1 MVLVKP
7 YVVLEVVV
15 FVADLSMVVLLIHPL
30 HPHEPPSVHDN
41 YRNHLLHQVA
51 SINGVVLELLLPTMV
66 IYSFLVSSTA
76 TIPSFAP
83 PILNY
88 FPFVV

>member
-7 YVVLEVVV
+7 YVILEVVV
-15 FVADLSMVVLLIHPL
+15 FVVDLSMVVLLIHPL
-30 HPHEPPSVHDN
+30 HPHEPPSVHHN
-41 YRNHLLHQVA
+41 YRDHLLHQVA

-66 IYSFLVSSTA
+66 MYSFIVSST
-76 TIPSFAP
+76 TSTPSFAP
-83 PILNY
+83 LILNY

>member
-15 FVADLSMVVLLIHPL
+15 VVDLSMVVLPIHPL
-30 HPHEPPSVHDN
+30 HPREPPSLHDN
-41 YRNHLLHQVA
+41 YKNHLLHQVA
-51 SINGVVLELLLPTMV
+51 SINGVVFEFLLLTMV
-66 IYSFLVSSTA
+66 IYSLLVSST
-76 TIPSFAP
+76 TIVLSFAP
-83 PILNY
+83 PIPNY

>member
-7 YVVLEVVV
+7 YVVLEAIVVV
-15 FVADLSMVVLLIHPL
+15 VDLSIVVLLIHPL
-30 HPHEPPSVHDN
+30 HPHEPPFVHDN
-41 YRNHLLHQVA
+41 YKDHILHQVA
-51 SINGVVLELLLPTMV
+51 FINGVVLELLLPTMV
-66 IYSFLVSSTA
+66 IYSFLVSSTVV
-76 TIPSFAP
+76 IPSFVP

>member
-15 FVADLSMVVLLIHPL
+15 VVDLPMVILPIHPL
-30 HPHEPPSVHDN
+30 HSHEPPSVHDN
-41 YRNHLLHQVA
+41 YKNHLLHQVA
-51 SINGVVLELLLPTMV
+51 SINGVVLEFLLLTMV
-66 IYSFLVSSTA
+66 IYSLLVSSI
-76 TIPSFAP
+76 TIVPSFAP
-83 PILNY
+83 PIPNY